1 MGTKSFRKLKLFKKE
16 KGREILLLAP
26 LFILLM
32 FFLLIPFLSV
42 IKESFYD
49 SFGKLS
55 LINYK
60 NIFQKSYMEA
70 LKNSLSLSIATSLLG
85 VIFGT
90 IISFYISK
98 SKGMIRE
105 WLYTITS
112 LPLTFSGLIIAYS
125 FMITLG
131 SSGTLTLILQKIFGI
146 EPLEFSSYLYTW
158 KGLTVAYLYFQI
170 PRMIIIMISAWGNL
184 DWSLVEAADSLG
196 AGTITIIKRV
206 VIPVLWPSILAGSV
220 LLFAVSMGAY
230 GTALAL
236 TGVSVNILPLT
247 IYTQVSD
254 VSYNLPQADALS
266 VLLTFVTTFSIYVYR
281 RTFAKM

>member
-1 MGTKSFRKLKLFKKE
+1 ME

-32 FFLLIPFLSV
+32 FFLFIPFLSV

-70 LKNSLSLSIATSLLG
+70 LKNSLSLSIATSLFG

-105 WLYTITS
+105 WLYTMTS
-112 LPLTFSGLIIAYS
+112 LPLTFSGIIIAYS
-125 FMITLG
+125 FIITLG

-146 EPLEFSSYLYTW
+146 KPLEFSSYLYTW

-196 AGTITIIKRV
+196 AGTITIMKRV

-266 VLLTFVTTFSIYVYR
+266 VLLTFVTTFSIYIYR

>member
-1 MGTKSFRKLKLFKKE
+1 
-16 KGREILLLAP
+16 
-26 LFILLM
+26 
-32 FFLLIPFLSV
+32 
-42 IKESFYD
+42 
-49 SFGKLS
+49 
-55 LINYK
+55 
-60 NIFQKSYMEA
+60 
-70 LKNSLSLSIATSLLG
+70 
-85 VIFGT
+85 
-90 IISFYISK
+90 
-98 SKGMIRE
+98 
-105 WLYTITS
+105 
-112 LPLTFSGLIIAYS
+112 
-125 FMITLG
+125 
-131 SSGTLTLILQKIFGI
+131 
-146 EPLEFSSYLYTW
+146 
-158 KGLTVAYLYFQI
+158 
-170 PRMIIIMISAWGNL
+170 MISAWGNL

-266 VLLTFVTTFSIYVYR
+266 VLLTFVTTFSIYIYR